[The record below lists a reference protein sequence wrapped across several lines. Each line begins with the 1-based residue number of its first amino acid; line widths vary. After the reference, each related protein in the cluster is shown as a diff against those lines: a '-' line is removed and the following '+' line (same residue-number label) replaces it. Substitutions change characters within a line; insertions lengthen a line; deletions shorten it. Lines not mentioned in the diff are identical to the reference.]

1 MFHNVYILVI
11 YVVPC
16 RHIQKAQ
23 IVNQESLAIALEKAY
38 RKVKEQAKELTD
50 LDEEIKVTMSFDSI

>member
-1 MFHNVYILVI
+1 MFHIVYILVI
-11 YVVPC
+11 YVVPR

-23 IVNQESLAIALEKAY
+23 IVNQESLSLALEKAY

-50 LDEEIKVTMSFDSI
+50 LDEEIKVTMSFNSI